1 MVEPMKSS
9 QLRHGTFTAILGGGV
24 LAAALEILPALIVHG
39 YLGVSPVR
47 VFQAIASGLSGNAAY
62 RGGISSALL
71 GGAIHLGISIAFAAA
86 FVLVSRRFTL
96 LARRWVLSGIA
107 YGAVAY
113 AVMNWIVVPLSAAAF
128 KPQDSWVL
136 LTMSIATHLFF
147 FGLPIAWCARVA
159 NSSFLTTK

>member
-1 MVEPMKSS
+1 VVERLKTS
-9 QLRHGTFTAILGGGV
+9 QFRYGVAGAIISGGA

-39 YLGVSPVR
+39 YLGVSPTR
-47 VFQAIASGLSGNAAY
+47 VFQAIASGLSGNAVY

-71 GGAIHLGISIAFAAA
+71 GGAIHLGISIAFAAV
-86 FVLVSRRFTL
+86 FVLVSRRFIA
-96 LARRWVLSGIA
+96 LARRWILAGIA

-113 AVMNWIVVPLSAAAF
+113 AVMNWIVVALSAAAF
-128 KPQDSWVL
+128 KAQDSWLL